1 MDSGDARKLT
11 PSAQDAIRRKAV
23 KAVVEGGM
31 SQTMAEEVF
40 GASRTSVC
48 LWVKAYRLGGEE
60 GLTSKPKGRPRGGK
74 LTSKQMESKK
84 SPSWARI
91 PSNCAY

>member
-31 SQTMAEEVF
+31 SQTMAAEVF

-48 LWVKAYRLGGEE
+48 LLAV
-60 GLTSKPKGRPRGGK
+60 T
-74 LTSKQMESKK
+74 
-84 SPSWARI
+84 
-91 PSNCAY
+91 